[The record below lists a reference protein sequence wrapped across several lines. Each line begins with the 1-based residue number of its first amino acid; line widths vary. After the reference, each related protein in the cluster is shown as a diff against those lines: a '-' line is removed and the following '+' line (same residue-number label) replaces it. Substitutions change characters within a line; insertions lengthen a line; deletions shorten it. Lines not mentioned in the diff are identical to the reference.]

1 MEPTTTTKIILRK
14 KEGEYKTPIYLR
26 KAYKDYTR
34 RIRENDPVKHEKMLE
49 YQRQY
54 RQRKKLLKEQTQTET
69 PIKV

>member
-1 MEPTTTTKIILRK
+1 METSTEKVILRK
-14 KEGEYKTPIYLR
+14 KEGEYKTPPYLR

-54 RQRKKLLKEQTQTET
+54 RLKKKLLKEQTKTDIS
-69 PIKV
+69 PII